1 MKQKGWGVMSI
12 MVTGATGQLGSLI
25 IDNLLQF
32 VPAGEI
38 IACVRDREKAN
49 DLLEKGVE
57 IRFGDYDQPDT
68 LIQAFTGV
76 AELLF
81 ISSSHPDDNVRLNQ
95 HSEVVHAA
103 LKAGVKHL
111 LYTSFAFP
119 PKGQIPTNHVHLLTE
134 QMILKSGIDY
144 TFLRNALYMDFVDVL
159 GLKEAIQSG
168 ELITYPGNWLF
179 NSVTRKDLALATA
192 VVLTTTGHLN
202 QIYELTAP
210 RSWDF
215 SELAE
220 VLSVLSGKRVVHR
233 QDSSIQHW
241 IYSFLGKIDTASTS
255 KDMERLMGRPVTPL
269 KESLFTFLQV

>member
-1 MKQKGWGVMSI
+1 MSI

-25 IDNLLQF
+25 MENLLQF
-32 VPAGEI
+32 VPSSQI
-38 IACVRDREKAN
+38 IACVRDLEKAKE
-49 DLLEKGVE
+49 LLEKGVE
-57 IRFGDYDQPDT
+57 IRFGDYDQPDS
-68 LIQAFTGV
+68 LVEAFSGV
-76 AELLF
+76 TNLLF

-95 HSEVVHAA
+95 HSEVVNAA
-103 LKAGVKHL
+103 IKAGVKHL
-111 LYTSFAFP
+111 LYTGFAFP
-119 PKGQIPTNHVHLLTE
+119 PKEQIPANHVHLLTE

-192 VVLTTTGHLN
+192 VVLTTTGHHN
-202 QIYELTAP
+202 QIYELAAP

-220 VLSVLSGKRVVHR
+220 ILSELSGTRIVHR
-233 QDSSIQHW
+233 QDSNIQHW
-241 IYSFLGKIDTASTS
+241 IYSFLAKLDTASTS
-255 KDMERLMGRPVTPL
+255 NDMERLMGRPVTTL
-269 KESLFTFLQV
+269 KESVVTFLQDE